1 MSSGKKAQGKDG
13 SIAGIMEGI
22 DFLDLWTDKMF
33 LGEEFLTWLYLASE
47 SGGGTVRLPSGDKVE
62 LFFEN
67 SLKLSSG
74 QGPSK
79 RSVAITTP
87 LEPSDPDWDEAYAAI
102 GNNKKVTRGTLRVKS
117 EGREWRLSLPSD
129 SCTPQGVK
137 LAAVKDAADTDD
149 LGLAGLFLDRVGLLS
164 ELLDILEA
172 LFESFLKIRISPA
185 WETDELPRLEKH
197 IAARRK
203 A

>member
-1 MSSGKKAQGKDG
+1 LAKGKKTGGKDA
-13 SIAGIMEGI
+13 SLAGIFEGV
-22 DFLDLWTDKMF
+22 DFLDLWNDKMF

-47 SGGGTVRLPSGDKVE
+47 SGGGAVRLPGGDAVE

-87 LEPSDPDWDEAYAAI
+87 VEPADPDWDEAYAAL
-102 GNNKKVTRGTLRVKS
+102 GNNKKVTRGTLRIKS

-129 SCTPQGVK
+129 TVSPQGVK
-137 LAAVKDAADTDD
+137 LAAVKDAAETDD
-149 LGLAGLFLDRVGLLS
+149 LGQAGLFLDRVGLMS

-172 LFESFLKIRISPA
+172 LFASFLAIRLSPA

-203 A
+203 

>member
-1 MSSGKKAQGKDG
+1 LAKGKKGAKDA
-13 SIAGIMEGI
+13 SAAGVFENM
-22 DFLDLWTDKMF
+22 DFLELWNDKMF

-47 SGGGTVRLPSGDKVE
+47 SGGGTVRLPSGDMVE

-87 LEPSDPDWDEAYAAI
+87 VEPADADWDEAYSAL
-102 GNNKKVTRGTLRVKS
+102 GNNKKVTRGTLRIKS

-129 SCTPQGVK
+129 SLSPQGVK
-137 LAAVKDAADTDD
+137 LASVKDSAESDD
-149 LGLAGLFLDRVGLLS
+149 LGQAGAFLDRVGLLS

-172 LFESFLKIRISPA
+172 LLETFLKIRLSTG

>member
-1 MSSGKKAQGKDG
+1 MAKGKKGARDV
-13 SIAGIMEGI
+13 SLAGIFEGI
-22 DFLDLWTDKMF
+22 DFLDLWNDKMF

-47 SGGGTVRLPSGDKVE
+47 SGGGTVRLPSGDAVE

-74 QGPSK
+74 QGPSR

-87 LEPSDPDWDEAYAAI
+87 VEPADTDWDEAYSAL
-102 GNNKKVTRGTLRVKS
+102 GNNKKVTRGTLRIKS
-117 EGREWRLSLPSD
+117 DGREWRLSLPSD
-129 SCTPQGVK
+129 SVSPQGVK
-137 LAAVKDAADTDD
+137 LAAVKDSAETDD
-149 LGLAGLFLDRVGLLS
+149 LGQAGVFLDRVGLLS

-172 LFESFLKIRISPA
+172 LLEAFLKIRLSPG